1 VVHTGDK
8 EAVMTR
14 TQVCQLLGVAPKSLY
29 LWERDGKIP
38 PPQRDRRGWRR
49 YSSADLK
56 RLRSFLGVEDDAEA
70 APRRRRHV
78 LEGLSARNQLRG
90 TVVAVRGDR
99 VLCEVV
105 LQLGDGQEI
114 TSVITRRSADQLG
127 LRRGQSAVAV
137 IKSTEVMLFR

>member
-1 VVHTGDK
+1 
-8 EAVMTR
+8 MTR

-38 PPQRDRRGWRR
+38 KPRRDRRGWRA
-49 YSSADLK
+49 YSDGDVKA
-56 RLRSFLGVEDDAEA
+56 LRRFLGLAGDEPAET
-70 APRRRRHV
+70 PRRGRRV

-90 TVVAVRGDR
+90 TVVAVKSGG

-105 LQLGDGQEI
+105 MRLADGQEI
-114 TSVITRRSADQLG
+114 TSVITSRSADQLG
-127 LRRGQSAVAV
+127 VRRGQTVVAV

>member
-1 VVHTGDK
+1 
-8 EAVMTR
+8 MTR

-38 PPQRDRRGWRR
+38 SPRRDRRGWRR
-49 YSSADLK
+49 YSAADLK
-56 RLRSFLGVEDDAEA
+56 TLRAFLGRDAKGPAEPA
-70 APRRRRHV
+70 GPRGSRA

-90 TVVAVRGDR
+90 TVLTVRGDG

-105 LQLGDGQEI
+105 LELGDGQRI
-114 TSVITRRSADQLG
+114 TAVITRRSADQLG
-127 LRRGQSAVAV
+127 LRRGQPAVAV